1 MICPKCGTDSKV
13 SDNPEQ
19 AIARESAMVSER
31 TAS

>member
-19 AIARESAMVSER
+19 AIARESSKWEAVNE
-31 TAS
+31 T